1 MSVAVLAT
9 GGKLVINIAVASTRA
24 SAKYTPYIAHFI
36 FTHLSFLTSSLL
48 GEAPERQLVEDRRQN
63 QTTVTRTRRRPF
75 ERPASKHHGRFN
87 QSIDQIEL
95 ELQYRPSPNQ
105 IKAS

>member
-1 MSVAVLAT
+1 MSVAVLT
-9 GGKLVINIAVASTRA
+9 IEGKLVINIAVASTRA

-48 GEAPERQLVEDRRQN
+48 GEAPERQPAEDRRQH
-63 QTTVTRTRRRPF
+63 QTTITRTRRRPF
-75 ERPASKHHGRFN
+75 KRPASEHHRRFN

-95 ELQYRPSPNQ
+95 ELRYRPSPNQ
-105 IKAS
+105 IKA